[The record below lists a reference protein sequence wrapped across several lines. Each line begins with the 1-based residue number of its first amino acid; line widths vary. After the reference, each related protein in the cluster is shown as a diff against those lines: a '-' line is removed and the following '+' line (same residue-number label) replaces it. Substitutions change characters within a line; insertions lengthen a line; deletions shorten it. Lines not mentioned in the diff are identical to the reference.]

1 MEEIEIL
8 YRECLAQKIK
18 IQICYRNFKDSYMQF
33 RIDKFVEMQRKN
45 DLIKIELK
53 YFADNR
59 ENINVMIDSYKQLLI
74 RFLLF
79 KKKMSF
85 LINTPKQLIDEDQL
99 KIMIDDQQKMMGF
112 VNQIN
117 SKISDDKIGEVYDL
131 YKLNFQ
137 IKCRL
142 NL

>member
-59 ENINVMIDSYKQLLI
+59 ENINVMIDSYKHLLI

-79 KKKMSF
+79 KKKITF
-85 LINTPKQLIDEDQL
+85 LIDNTKPLIDEDQL

-117 SKISDDKIGEVYDL
+117 SKISDDKIGEVYDFIQT
-131 YKLNFQ
+131 KFSN
-137 IKCRL
+137 KM
-142 NL
+142 

>member
-1 MEEIEIL
+1 
-8 YRECLAQKIK
+8 
-18 IQICYRNFKDSYMQF
+18 MQF

-59 ENINVMIDSYKQLLI
+59 ENINVMIDSYKHLLI

-79 KKKMSF
+79 KKKITF
-85 LINTPKQLIDEDQL
+85 LIDNTKPLIDDDQM
-99 KIMIDDQQKMMGF
+99 KIMIEDQQKMMGF

-117 SKISDDKIGEVYDL
+117 SKISDDKIGEVYDFIQN
-131 YKLNFQ
+131 KFSN
-137 IKCRL
+137 K
-142 NL
+142 NVD

>member
-8 YRECLAQKIK
+8 YRECLSQKIK

-59 ENINVMIDSYKQLLI
+59 ENINVMIDSYKHLLI

-79 KKKMSF
+79 KKKITF
-85 LINTPKQLIDEDQL
+85 LIDNTKPLIDDDQM
-99 KIMIDDQQKMMGF
+99 KIMIEDQQKMMGF

-117 SKISDDKIGEVYDL
+117 SKISDDKIGEVYDFIQN
-131 YKLNFQ
+131 KFSN
-137 IKCRL
+137 K
-142 NL
+142 NVD

>member
-8 YRECLAQKIK
+8 YRECLSQKIK

-59 ENINVMIDSYKQLLI
+59 ENINVMIDSYKHLLI

-79 KKKMSF
+79 KKKMTF
-85 LINTPKQLIDEDQL
+85 LINTPKPLIDEDQL

-117 SKISDDKIGEVYDL
+117 SKISDDKIGEVYDFIQT
-131 YKLNFQ
+131 KFSN
-137 IKCRL
+137 K
-142 NL
+142 NVD

>member
-59 ENINVMIDSYKQLLI
+59 ENINVMIDSYKHLLI

-79 KKKMSF
+79 KKKITF
-85 LINTPKQLIDEDQL
+85 LIDNTKPLIDEDQL

-117 SKISDDKIGEVYDL
+117 SKISDDKIGEVYDFIQT
-131 YKLNFQ
+131 KFSN
-137 IKCRL
+137 K
-142 NL
+142 NVD

>member
-59 ENINVMIDSYKQLLI
+59 ENINVMIDSYKHLLI

-79 KKKMSF
+79 KKKITF
-85 LINTPKQLIDEDQL
+85 LIDNTKPLIDDDQM
-99 KIMIDDQQKMMGF
+99 KIMIEDQQKMMGF

-117 SKISDDKIGEVYDL
+117 SKISDDKIGEVYDFIQT
-131 YKLNFQ
+131 KFSN
-137 IKCRL
+137 K
-142 NL
+142 NVD

>member
-59 ENINVMIDSYKQLLI
+59 ENINVMIDSYKHLLI

-79 KKKMSF
+79 KKKITF
-85 LINTPKQLIDEDQL
+85 LIDNTKPLIDDDQM
-99 KIMIDDQQKMMGF
+99 KIMIEDQQKMMGF

-117 SKISDDKIGEVYDL
+117 SKISDDKIGEVYDFIQN
-131 YKLNFQ
+131 KFSN
-137 IKCRL
+137 K
-142 NL
+142 NVD

>member
-1 MEEIEIL
+1 MQMTTH
-8 YRECLAQKIK
+8 YRQYKVYL
-18 IQICYRNFKDSYMQF
+18 QF

-117 SKISDDKIGEVYDL
+117 SKISDDKIGEVYDFIQT
-131 YKLNFQ
+131 KFSN
-137 IKCRL
+137 KM
-142 NL
+142 

>member
-117 SKISDDKIGEVYDL
+117 SKISDDKIGEVYDFIQT
-131 YKLNFQ
+131 KFSN
-137 IKCRL
+137 KM
-142 NL
+142 

>member
-18 IQICYRNFKDSYMQF
+18 IQICYRNFKDRYMQF

-59 ENINVMIDSYKQLLI
+59 ENINVMIDSYKHLLI

-79 KKKMSF
+79 KKKITF
-85 LINTPKQLIDEDQL
+85 LIDNTKPLIDDDQM
-99 KIMIDDQQKMMGF
+99 KIMIEDQQKMMGF

-117 SKISDDKIGEVYDL
+117 SKISDDKIGEVYDFIQN
-131 YKLNFQ
+131 KFSN
-137 IKCRL
+137 K
-142 NL
+142 NVD

>member
-8 YRECLAQKIK
+8 YRECLSQKIK

-59 ENINVMIDSYKQLLI
+59 ENINVMIDSYKHLLI

-117 SKISDDKIGEVYDL
+117 SKISDDKIGEVYDFIQN
-131 YKLNFQ
+131 KFSN
-137 IKCRL
+137 K
-142 NL
+142 NVD

>member
-117 SKISDDKIGEVYDL
+117 SKISDDKIGEVYDFIQN
-131 YKLNFQ
+131 KFSN
-137 IKCRL
+137 K
-142 NL
+142 NVD

>member
-8 YRECLAQKIK
+8 YRECLSQKIK

-117 SKISDDKIGEVYDL
+117 SKISDDKIGEVYDFIQT
-131 YKLNFQ
+131 KFSN
-137 IKCRL
+137 K
-142 NL
+142 NVD